1 VILDFWRQAEI
12 HGGAGLYAGTAG
24 SAIIQS
30 MLALDARQ
38 LDAFLQD
45 RFPQAAAFGARIESV
60 TEDKVRALLAVS
72 DRHLRPGATVSG
84 PALMALADFAMYVL
98 LLSRIG
104 PVELAVTTSFN
115 INFMRK
121 PKGDVVAEARLMK
134 LGRSL
139 AVGEVSL
146 FADGSAD
153 LIAHATITY
162 AIPPDRKER

>member
-1 VILDFWRQAEI
+1 
-12 HGGAGLYAGTAG
+12 
-24 SAIIQS
+24 

-38 LDAFLQD
+38 LDQFLQE
-45 RFPQAAAFGARIESV
+45 RFPQAALFGARLDAV
-60 TEDKVRALLAVS
+60 AEDKVRASLKVAE
-72 DRHLRPGATVSG
+72 RHLRPGATVSG

-121 PKGDVVAEARLMK
+121 PKGDIVAEARLLK

-139 AVGEVSL
+139 AVGEVRL
-146 FADGSAD
+146 FADGSPD
-153 LIAHATITY
+153 LIAHATVTY
-162 AIPPDRKER
+162 SIPPDRKA